1 MIEKTIMTKSGKR
14 KRSIQAYRCR
24 KGHFFTT
31 GTLNGYADSFVEY
44 VVFVYLRCLS
54 LNTTVDI
61 VRATYEDEVLTKAT
75 VLSFLE
81 QVADAVPTSDDIDN
95 LLHPKRSGYL
105 AFDGVWFTF
114 RGMQIVLLVCFDPET
129 FDVVGALWSLSE
141 DEKAYTTLLQ
151 RVLKKLG
158 KQAIMGVYGDGDK
171 GLVSALKTHLPLVP
185 FQLCIVHK
193 EMRMGQLVPVKS
205 VNISKRLSE
214 QMKQEILGFQTAF
227 RAVLYAESKPASLA
241 ALQLL
246 RHYIE
251 AHPQPR
257 FKQAFRSL
265 KTNFVYTL
273 THFDHL
279 GMMRDNNL
287 IECFNGILKPRLTL
301 MKGFKKYENLDRYL
315 TLFLLEFRFRPLK
328 ESRFAERRDLSPLQI
343 AGVQLP
349 TFYNFLSFLRTS
361 LKLTFTPSE
370 DVI

>member
-1 MIEKTIMTKSGKR
+1 MTL
-14 KRSIQAYRCR
+14 
-24 KGHFFTT
+24 
-31 GTLNGYADSFVEY
+31 TL
-44 VVFVYLRCLS
+44 
-54 LNTTVDI
+54 
-61 VRATYEDEVLTKAT
+61 
-75 VLSFLE
+75 
-81 QVADAVPTSDDIDN
+81 
-95 LLHPKRSGYL
+95 YL

-114 RGMQIVLLVCFDPET
+114 RGMEIVLLVCFDPET
-129 FDVVGALWSLSE
+129 FDVVGAIWSLGE
-141 DEKAYTTLLQ
+141 DARAYAALLQ
-151 RVLKKLG
+151 KVLKKLG
-158 KQAIMGVYGDGDK
+158 KQPILGVYGDGDK
-171 GLVSALKTHLPLVP
+171 GLVSTLKTYLPLVP

-214 QMKQEILGFQTAF
+214 QMKSEILGFQAAF
-227 RAVLYAESKPASLA
+227 RAVIYAESKPASLA

-246 RHYIE
+246 RAYVE

-265 KTNFVYTL
+265 QTNFAYTL
-273 THFDHL
+273 THFDHP

-287 IECFNGILKPRLTL
+287 LECFNGILKPRLNL

-315 TLFLLEFRFRPLK
+315 TLFLLEFRFHSLK